1 MKDFIFDSNKE
12 SQVGDINAKRRW
24 HSYVDKVY
32 KLRDIPLLNFSEFK
46 GLSKNEIKNMF
57 TVLQDV
63 EYLLAE
69 YAEYI
74 ILARKRT

>member
-32 KLRDIPLLNFSEFK
+32 KLRDIPLLSFAKFK
-46 GLSKNEIKNMF
+46 RLSKNEVEDMF